1 MILTIFLGACHLY
14 IFITQVSVQFVPIFL
29 LGCFLIGEFWEF
41 YIFSYTSVSVFNL
54 SSKQTTT
61 NLSALKPM
69 YYLSVLQVRN
79 LKCLTVWLRWSCS
92 SLKAWNECPLS
103 STSRGCLPSLP
114 WGPAP
119 SSQPALPVTAPWPW
133 PTVKCPCNHPRLTW
147 TASSQGQLM
156 SNLDP
161 VCNLTPFCLVT

>member
-1 MILTIFLGACHLY
+1 MLIFHLY
-14 IFITQVSVQFVPIFL
+14 FLFGEMSVHVFCPFSNRTI
-29 LGCFLIGEFWEF
+29 CFLIGEFWEF

-79 LKCLTVWLRWSCS
+79 LKCLTVWLRWSCN
-92 SLKAWNECPLS
+92 SLQAWKECTLS
-103 STSRGCLPSLP
+103 SRGCLPSLP